1 MTSVTEQAE
10 QLSWRLFE
18 GNNQVH
24 ALDNMPPAPPW
35 RQPRADEA
43 AARKYDEVR
52 EPLSAATA
60 KRGSAYQ
67 ATPEIVQMVN
77 AALHLRRPLLVTGA
91 PGTGKSSLID
101 AVAYELGLGEPSRWP
116 VNSRSTLREALY
128 NYDAIGRA
136 QHRTDQTPLK
146 DEDYI
151 ELGPLGTALVPAIKP
166 RPLLI
171 DEMDKADVDLA
182 NDLLHVLEEGYFH
195 IRELSRMARSDDDS
209 THHIRMFGSTN
220 KVEVAKGKVERYE
233 FPFLIITS
241 NGERSFPPAFLR
253 RCLQIKMPDP
263 GRDVERLTRI
273 VRAHLNDPIATD
285 AKPLIERF
293 AAKAAGGENVA
304 TDQLLNAIQ
313 LVFGGYGMT
322 EPERQAMIERL
333 TSSLTG
339 PAQ

>member
-10 QLSWRLFE
+10 QRSWRLFQ
-18 GNNQVH
+18 GNNEVR
-24 ALDNMPPAPPW
+24 ALDKMPPAPPW
-35 RQPRADEA
+35 RQPRAEEA
-43 AARKYDEVR
+43 TAREYDKTR
-52 EPLSAATA
+52 EELSAATIE
-60 KRGSAYQ
+60 RGRAYQ

-101 AVAYELGLGEPSRWP
+101 AVAVDLDLGEPLRWP

-136 QHRTDQTPLK
+136 QHRTERTTLK

-151 ELGPLGTALVPAIKP
+151 ELGPLGTALVPALRP
-166 RPLLI
+166 RLLLI

-195 IRELSRMARSDDDS
+195 IRELSRMAPSDDS
-209 THHIRMFGSTN
+209 APHHIRLFGSTE
-220 KVEVAKGKVERYE
+220 KVAVAKGRVERYE
-233 FPFLIITS
+233 FPFLVITS

-273 VRAHLNDPIATD
+273 VRAHLDESIATD
-285 AKPLIERF
+285 AKQLIERF

-313 LVFGGYGMT
+313 LVFGGYGMD
-322 EPERQAMIERL
+322 EAERQAMIERL